1 MRQPP
6 GQKVK
11 GSEHKVCKLNKS
23 IYGLKQAGRIWNS
36 VFHNFLIECGLT
48 QCITDE
54 CVYRLKLDN
63 GKILIVL
70 LYVDDLIIASNSKTA
85 INALKQRIQDRFK
98 VKILGSLK
106 CFLNIEVIR
115 DRTQKKIV

>member
-1 MRQPP
+1 
-6 GQKVK
+6 
-11 GSEHKVCKLNKS
+11 
-23 IYGLKQAGRIWNS
+23 
-36 VFHNFLIECGLT
+36 LT

-63 GKILIVL
+63 GKIFIVL

-85 INALKQRIQDRFK
+85 IGQLKQRIQERFK

-115 DRTQKKIV
+115 DRTQHKICLKQSQYTAGIIFDFAMSDCNPVRNPEIPKHGYIQVNHHNQI